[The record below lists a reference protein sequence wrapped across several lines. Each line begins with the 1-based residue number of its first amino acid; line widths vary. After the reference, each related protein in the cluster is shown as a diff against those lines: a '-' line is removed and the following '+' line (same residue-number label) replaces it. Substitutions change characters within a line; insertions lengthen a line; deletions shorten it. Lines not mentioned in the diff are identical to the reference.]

1 MPVRLERCV
10 RHLVADPDFK
20 PKNPDDTKESA
31 AYAVCTATMKKA
43 TKRRMARRK
52 LRKRKHGS

>member
-1 MPVRLERCV
+1 MPARLEKCV

-20 PKNPDDTKESA
+20 PRVKGQSKRSA

-43 TKRRMARRK
+43 TKRRMVRRK